1 MIDLVYK
8 KHGLSEVDRGRTCDQ
23 IIIGCDQLEVRK
35 VAVTFMATVA
45 VIEEAI
51 KEGVNFIITHEPTW
65 FTGEDKVDWLVNDP
79 VYQRKKRLIENGN
92 ITLWRC
98 HDVMHIGEEDT
109 IYAGFDEKMA
119 WKPYRLGK
127 IKDSENPFER
137 AGIIYEIP
145 TTTLEELARILKKR
159 FKLETIR
166 MVGGNLAEVKRVG
179 VLVGGSSLGLGV
191 ESLPM
196 EFMEKHQLDLL
207 ICGEITEWTLPA
219 YVRDAAMIGLNKA
232 ILILGHEK
240 SEECGMEHMASWLSQ
255 LIPQPV
261 IFLDSGEPFVYM

>member
-1 MIDLVYK
+1 MMNMVYK
-8 KHGLSEVDRGRTCDQ
+8 KHGLSEADRGRTCDQ
-23 IIIGCDQLEVRK
+23 IILGCEQLKVQK

-65 FTGEDKVDWLVNDP
+65 FTGSDGVDWLVNDP
-79 VYQRKKRLIENGN
+79 VYQEKKRLIETAN

-109 IYAGFDEKMA
+109 IYAGFDEKML
-119 WKPYRLGK
+119 WGSYRLGK

-137 AGIIYEIP
+137 TGVIYEIP
-145 TTTLEELARILKKR
+145 TTTLEKLAQLLKET
-159 FKLETIR
+159 FELETIR
-166 MVGGNLAEVKRVG
+166 MVGGNLKEVTRIG
-179 VLVGGSSLGLGV
+179 VLVGGSSLGLGI

-196 EFMEKHQLDLL
+196 ELMEKHHLDLL

-219 YVRDAAMIGLNKA
+219 YVRDAARIGRNKA

-240 SEECGMEHMASWLSQ
+240 SEECGMEHMASWLGQ
-255 LIPQPV
+255 LVSKPV
-261 IFLDSGEPFVYM
+261 IFIDSGEPFVYL